1 MTSLPTEAPAAPPA
15 RRAVPFASTT
25 RIVARGLG
33 MTADALTSAFRP
45 ARLDDLPDIVA
56 LRQRGIDTRILW
68 DDTAYLSWRYR
79 LGRPGEGLGEL
90 WVVRDGADLLGM
102 IGTQDC
108 TLHTR
113 ERRYSGVQVMDVL
126 VHPRVADAG
135 LGIWMNQ
142 ALFQRHEF
150 VLAVGANANSHGIV
164 TRLFTHQMARN
175 AYAYP
180 IDLGNY
186 MARRLGSDLIGQP
199 LGQAAGRMLGAWHAL
214 RRARLPAGVA
224 LRALTRFTAAD
235 VDSLNASG
243 ADPQDVRIEWS
254 AERLNHRIFD
264 NPRAPYA
271 VTAAWRGDQC
281 VGYVAS
287 RIVEREQAAPYVHLL
302 DWRVPAHD
310 GAAVFGGLLGG
321 LIAQGRR
328 HGCTT
333 ILTDLLHAAGERM
346 LTEAGFRTGRPMP
359 YKIVGLYTELPGL
372 AQRAGEPGRWRIT
385 DIASDVDGL

>member
-1 MTSLPTEAPAAPPA
+1 MTSLPTEPAAPPA

-33 MTADALTSAFRP
+33 MTPDALTSAFRP
-45 ARLDDLPDIVA
+45 ARLDDLADVVA

-68 DDTAYLSWRYR
+68 DDTAYLAWRYR

-108 TLHTR
+108 ALSTR
-113 ERRYSGVQVMDVL
+113 ERRYAGVQVMDVL

-214 RRARLPAGVA
+214 RRARLPAGVH
-224 LRALTRFTAAD
+224 LRALTRFTATD
-235 VDSLNASG
+235 VDSLNATTSE
-243 ADPQDVRIEWS
+243 PQDVQIEWS
-254 AERLNHRIFD
+254 VERLNHRIFD
-264 NPRAPYA
+264 NPRAPYT
-271 VTAAWRGDQC
+271 VMAAYRGDRC
-281 VGYVAS
+281 VAYAAS
-287 RIVEREQAAPYVHLL
+287 RVVERERASPYVHLL
-302 DWRVPAHD
+302 DWRVPVTD
-310 GAAVFGGLLGG
+310 GAALFGALLGG
-321 LIAQGRR
+321 LITHGRR

-333 ILTDLLHAAGERM
+333 ILTDLLHGAGEAM
-346 LTEAGFRTGRPMP
+346 LSAAGFRTGRPMP

-372 AQRAGEPGRWRIT
+372 AQRASDPAHWRIT